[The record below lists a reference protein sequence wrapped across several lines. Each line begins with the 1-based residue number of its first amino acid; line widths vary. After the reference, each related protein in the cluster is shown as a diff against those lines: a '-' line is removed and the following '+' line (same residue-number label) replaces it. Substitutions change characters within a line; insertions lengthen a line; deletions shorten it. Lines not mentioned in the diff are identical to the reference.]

1 MNQTNRHPG
10 KESGQD
16 FEVKLGNLINLNQ
29 EQTNADD
36 KL

>member
-1 MNQTNRHPG
+1 MNQTNRRQE
-10 KESGQD
+10 KRTED
-16 FEVKLGNLINLNQ
+16 FEVELGNLINLNH